1 MDKKVVLELNK
12 MLEKAKSEK
21 EKDEI
26 YQEFL
31 KMKNMPTEYDF
42 ESVDIDEIREKSSDV
57 FKMYP
62 VNTVMLFG
70 SYAKGDQTENSDI
83 DMIVKNSDLEFLEMS
98 RIRQQLSSKIG
109 KKIDLISEEDVS
121 DVFRF
126 LIQDEEALIYEKQR

>member
-1 MDKKVVLELNK
+1 M
-12 MLEKAKSEK
+12 M
-21 EKDEI
+21 
-26 YQEFL
+26 
-31 KMKNMPTEYDF
+31 T
-42 ESVDIDEIREKSSDV
+42 IDEIREKSSDV

-83 DMIVKNSDLEFLEMS
+83 DMIVKNSDLGFLEMS

-126 LIQDEEALIYEKQR
+126 LIQDEDVLIYEKQR